1 MSALICVVRK
11 ISHSQWLHGK
21 QTCFYSS
28 VVPSLIC
35 LLMETSL
42 PAGRHPLSLAAP
54 HTSTRPDLKG
64 FTIKD
69 SCMYVWYTTPS
80 GFYNNIPS
88 YFHKTRPQGLHNNG
102 LSHVCIVY
110 HSIRVLQYHTII
122 LPQHQTPRAPQ
133 STIIDSC
140 IPQHQS
146 FTMSYHH
153 TSTGA
158 SQ

>member
-1 MSALICVVRK
+1 MAFTFTLIPMCVLICVVRK

-102 LSHVCIVY
+102 LSQHTTPPGFYNVIPSYFHRGFTIMVF
-110 HSIRVLQYHTII
+110 SIN
-122 LPQHQTPRAPQ
+122 LPHLT
-133 STIIDSC
+133 
-140 IPQHQS
+140 
-146 FTMSYHH
+146 
-153 TSTGA
+153 A
-158 SQ
+158 S